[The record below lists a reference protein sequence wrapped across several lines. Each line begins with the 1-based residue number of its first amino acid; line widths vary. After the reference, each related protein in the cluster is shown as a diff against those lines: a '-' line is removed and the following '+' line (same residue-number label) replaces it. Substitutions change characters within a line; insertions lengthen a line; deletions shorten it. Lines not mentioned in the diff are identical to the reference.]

1 MGNFGATVASLLDT
15 YTDCLSLL
23 KRFRSNRHEAAASET
38 RSELSSSL
46 RSDRAR
52 IRRAYS
58 SRLSQNGA
66 RFEKGDAP
74 ARSALRRIVKKLTT
88 ALANVVHA
96 LGGHEHQP
104 VDYESLMALSNGS
117 SLDAIRAM
125 NDLSSRVG
133 STVSSRSRGSVVS
146 RGRQKSR
153 RNDQQREIRSQKGSG
168 GRSKRDK
175 TRSRK
180 SATATASRRGMRSAD
195 RHRQQTPGAE
205 RTPEAPGDRNRISIV
220 TRSSVSTK
228 LGEVRRRGSR
238 QGHGDQDVWRTA
250 YLPRSP
256 HAEEVQGRKKWW
268 NPFRGSF

>member
-23 KRFRSNRHEAAASET
+23 KRFRSNRDEAAASET
-38 RSELSSSL
+38 RSTLSSSL

-74 ARSALRRIVKKLTT
+74 ARSALRRVVKKLTT

-133 STVSSRSRGSVVS
+133 ST
-146 RGRQKSR
+146 
-153 RNDQQREIRSQKGSG
+153 
-168 GRSKRDK
+168 
-175 TRSRK
+175 
-180 SATATASRRGMRSAD
+180 
-195 RHRQQTPGAE
+195 
-205 RTPEAPGDRNRISIV
+205 
-220 TRSSVSTK
+220 
-228 LGEVRRRGSR
+228 
-238 QGHGDQDVWRTA
+238 
-250 YLPRSP
+250 
-256 HAEEVQGRKKWW
+256 
-268 NPFRGSF
+268 